1 MVKQYYP
8 YAYVDSVFSIDYQK
22 LYEKGFR
29 GILFDIDNTLVH
41 HGDDSTLEIDELFR
55 KIHNIG
61 LKTVLL
67 SNNDKERIQR
77 FIKKID
83 TPYICDAN
91 KPEPENYLK
100 AVKMLNISKKEAVV
114 IGDQIFTDIA
124 GANKSGI
131 ASILVKFIRLDS
143 EKRIGKRRYLEYLI
157 LGFWKQDKKYY
168 QRIGDIFMEETGKKM
183 PKKKEKKLFC
193 EISPTTY
200 AISQS
205 KERCKRHIKNLISRE
220 KFCHI
225 KQKEKL
231 PNLVSEY
238 SCELIKRGK
247 GIDPVLQKNKARN
260 IKLASAK
267 INRIIIHPGEVFSF
281 WKVIG
286 KTSKRKGYRDGRIIV
301 GDKLM
306 PGLGGGLCNLGN
318 TLHLLVLH
326 SPLTVTEFHSHSDAL
341 APDHGKR
348 VPFSSGTSVSYNYID
363 YRFKNTT
370 DQDVQLCVWCKDGK
384 LYGELRSE
392 REFPERYEIFEEDHH
407 FHKEGKKFFRISK
420 IYRNVIDR
428 KSGSVVEKQIIR
440 DNHSEV
446 MFDYELIPKEL
457 MR

>member
-91 KPEPENYLK
+91 KPEPESYLK

-157 LGFWKQDKKYY
+157 LCFWKQEKKYY
-168 QRIGDIFMEETGKKM
+168 QRIGDIFMEETGEKM
-183 PKKKEKKLFC
+183 P
-193 EISPTTY
+193 
-200 AISQS
+200 
-205 KERCKRHIKNLISRE
+205 
-220 KFCHI
+220 
-225 KQKEKL
+225 
-231 PNLVSEY
+231 
-238 SCELIKRGK
+238 
-247 GIDPVLQKNKARN
+247 
-260 IKLASAK
+260 
-267 INRIIIHPGEVFSF
+267 
-281 WKVIG
+281 
-286 KTSKRKGYRDGRIIV
+286 
-301 GDKLM
+301 
-306 PGLGGGLCNLGN
+306 
-318 TLHLLVLH
+318 
-326 SPLTVTEFHSHSDAL
+326 
-341 APDHGKR
+341 
-348 VPFSSGTSVSYNYID
+348 
-363 YRFKNTT
+363 
-370 DQDVQLCVWCKDGK
+370 
-384 LYGELRSE
+384 
-392 REFPERYEIFEEDHH
+392 
-407 FHKEGKKFFRISK
+407 
-420 IYRNVIDR
+420 
-428 KSGSVVEKQIIR
+428 
-440 DNHSEV
+440 
-446 MFDYELIPKEL
+446 
-457 MR
+457 